1 MYKRANTIHSSLL
14 CIMVVVHELY
24 TKILSV
30 CLPPVRSTL
39 RGGVQSEGVHVPR
52 PAHHA
57 HALRQRD

>member
-1 MYKRANTIHSSLL
+1 MYKRANVIHFSLL
-14 CIMVVVHELY
+14 CIMVVVHEL
-24 TKILSV
+24 ILSV

>member
-14 CIMVVVHELY
+14 CIMVVVQKL
-24 TKILSV
+24 ILSV